1 MDNIEKKRRFEY
13 LLLLGLTINTI
24 FPFDKLFI
32 LPYILFKY
40 ISGIQ
45 LSRLNKLVLFC
56 VSLLAFESFIINYP
70 ISNIEIFYPVL
81 FLAGAFYFAYSN
93 IDLLVV
99 RNIIF
104 VNVLFG
110 LICALLADYGI
121 ENPYS
126 RTLMEKGMPF
136 LFAPLGFSPTNQ
148 VFGTFCI
155 LHLIISCEYKRMDL
169 FFYITIIACIVTFNR
184 CSMLFLLILF
194 FLYKRKL
201 FYSIFSIIMLVVV
214 KCVDKLEYLLSTAT
228 MESRNELRDG
238 VKYSFWDSKN
248 ILVYIFGRGNSNIS
262 EHLANKTL
270 WGRTYIENG
279 IDFILHSY
287 GFIGLII
294 IYIIILR
301 FLWFILRTKDWK
313 YFLFFSYY
321 LLVEQWMTQEFLA
334 SSFMFFMG
342 ILLLLMKQ
350 KHKKCFCK

>member
-1 MDNIEKKRRFEY
+1 MDNIKKKRKLEY

-32 LPYILFKY
+32 LPYILFKR
-40 ISGIQ
+40 ISGIH
-45 LSRLNKLVLFC
+45 LSRLSKLVLFC

-70 ISNIEIFYPVL
+70 TSNIEIFYPVF
-81 FLAGAFYFAYSN
+81 FLAGAFYLAYSD

-104 VNVLFG
+104 INVLFG

-136 LFAPLGFSPTNQ
+136 FFAPLGFSPTNQ

-155 LHLIISCEYKRMDL
+155 LHIIISYEYRRMDF
-169 FFYITIIACIVTFNR
+169 FFYITIIACIITFNR

-194 FLYKRKL
+194 FIYKRKL
-201 FYSIFSIIMLVVV
+201 FCGISCIIMLAVA
-214 KCVDKLEYLLSTAT
+214 KWVDKLEYLLSTAT

-238 VKYSFWDSKN
+238 VKYSFWNSRD
-248 ILVYIFGRGNSNIS
+248 ILVYLFGRGNSNIS

-294 IYIIILR
+294 IYIIILK
-301 FLWFILRTKDWK
+301 FLWYILRTKKWK
-313 YFLFFSYY
+313 YLLFFSYY
-321 LLVEQWMTQEFLA
+321 LLVEQWMTQEFFA

-350 KHKKCFCK
+350 KQKNVLCK